1 VTISNSPFLFLS
13 QTASNGNRSA
23 ACNRPGPAGS
33 IRMGAPPERG
43 GGEEFIFDVD
53 WILDQLRQFLG
64 SGKVYR
70 ERYRRLLIPK
80 YPFGVFYVVETGR
93 IVIHAIMDLRQDP
106 KSIERRLGRT

>member
-1 VTISNSPFLFLS
+1 MEIVLLLATDQDL
-13 QTASNGNRSA
+13 QA
-23 ACNRPGPAGS
+23 AFEWV
-33 IRMGAPPERG
+33 APPERG